1 MSNLKTINLINK
13 RTKIEG
19 KKIRDIFSYFSED
32 CTATQTAKKLN
43 ISRQTVNSYYKIFR
57 ELLFNQ
63 LFFIKKNNLNISYLR
78 VNQKIYYYL
87 EDIFIYIEKN
97 DPQFEEINDLL
108 KNDIENIFLKNKKIN
123 AVKLLYNN
131 NQKKFIILGFY
142 KTSKNLE
149 DFINIRLKKFRG
161 INKENISIHIKESL
175 FRFNNTPEI
184 ILKQLND
191 RFLI

>member
-1 MSNLKTINLINK
+1 MFNLEIINLINK
-13 RTKIEG
+13 KSKIERE
-19 KKIRDIFSYFSED
+19 KIRDIFSYFSED

-161 INKENISIHIKESL
+161 IKKENISIHIKESL
-175 FRFNNTPEI
+175 FRFNNNPEE
-184 ILKQLND
+184 ILRQLND
-191 RFLI
+191 SFLI